1 MVQSNFLQCGTIN
14 SLKLLPENDGQ
25 SVTAT
30 IEFDSKEDVLTAQTK
45 DMKIFD
51 GNAIEVQV
59 GTESILFVTNFPPTT
74 SEGDIREIF
83 AKVVPPSYLSH
94 RRYTDTS

>member
-1 MVQSNFLQCGTIN
+1 M
-14 SLKLLPENDGQ
+14 KLLPENDSQ
-25 SVTAT
+25 SITAT

-59 GTESILFVTNFPPTT
+59 GTGSTLFVTNFPATAG
-74 SEGDIREIF
+74 EADIREMF
-83 AKVVPPSYLSH
+83 AKVILPQYLISN
-94 RRYTDTS
+94 RLTDAL